1 MEHHL
6 EKIHH
11 KKKFFVKSFIVSVIL
26 LIVVCIIA
34 TLLFNFMANMN
45 YKFYGVDIEDYGK
58 IFVFVFALWKI
69 LILQFTLV
77 PAIVMM
83 CVENHVKKKMEEV

>member
-6 EKIHH
+6 EKIRH
-11 KKKFFVKSFIVSVIL
+11 KKMFFVKSFIISLIL
-26 LIVVCIIA
+26 MIVVCILA

-45 YKFYGVDIEDYGK
+45 YKYYGVDIEDYGK
-58 IFVFVFALWKI
+58 IFVNVFAIWKI

-77 PAIVMM
+77 PAIAMM
-83 CVENHVKKKMEEV
+83 FLEKHAKKQEMYE